1 MRCPYCDSDDSKV
14 VDSRAYSGGYS
25 IKRRRECLKC
35 KKRFTTY
42 ENIEQPVFYVVK
54 KDGTR
59 EEFKKEKILKGLVR
73 ATVKRDIEYEILEKL
88 VLEIEKELHN
98 NLASEVNSKILGN
111 IIMEKLK
118 KLDEVAYVRF
128 ASVYKEFKDVKSFVK
143 EIEELNK
150 NMEGKS

>member
-1 MRCPYCDSDDSKV
+1 MRCPYCDGDDSKV
-14 VDSRAYSGGYS
+14 VDSRSYSGGYS

-73 ATVKRDIEYEILEKL
+73 ATVKRDIEYEVLEKL
-88 VLEIEKELHN
+88 VLEIEKEIQN
-98 NLASEVNSKILGN
+98 NLASEVNSKMLGN
-111 IIMEKLK
+111 MIMEKLK
-118 KLDEVAYVRF
+118 NLDEVAYVRF

-143 EIEELNK
+143 EIEELSK
-150 NMEGKS
+150 VAEGEN